1 MTKKVFIKTTLC
13 CFILFFVSCNTVKE
27 LAKQEISKQVINL
40 QKCEFKLDNVV
51 NFKVAG
57 IDISKIS
64 NIKDISLLDAAKLVQ
79 TFNSKKVPVSFTLNV
94 AAHNPNDGTSGTTKS
109 LVTLQKLD
117 WSLLVDGIQTIT
129 GAVNQPI
136 DIPSSSE
143 QKTIIPLDMGLDL
156 YEFFGNKGYESLINV
171 ALAVGGVGG
180 SASKLTL
187 NAKPTI
193 STPFGPIEYPNEIQI
208 IEREFRGN

>member
-1 MTKKVFIKTTLC
+1 
-13 CFILFFVSCNTVKE
+13 
-27 LAKQEISKQVINL
+27 
-40 QKCEFKLDNVV
+40 
-51 NFKVAG
+51 
-57 IDISKIS
+57 
-64 NIKDISLLDAAKLVQ
+64 
-79 TFNSKKVPVSFTLNV
+79 
-94 AAHNPNDGTSGTTKS
+94 
-109 LVTLQKLD
+109 
-117 WSLLVDGIQTIT
+117 
-129 GAVNQPI
+129 
-136 DIPSSSE
+136 
-143 QKTIIPLDMGLDL
+143 MGLDL